1 MKLVFVILLFCI
13 VLGNIINGGWI
24 REQISVDED
33 ATELSRLFNELWSLK
48 PDVFY
53 EEGPFVICQFIDQC
67 CKKEEDRSRAISA
80 LIDWFKSAIPSDDS
94 VNKIINECVNTTDLK
109 ESIESCPPIR
119 HILYPVITEKDHSN
133 FIDYERIFINNTLG
147 TGKSTNNEDRLCNK
161 EELHALLCS
170 SDTKLVKNCF
180 RKELQNFYDKN
191 GYESY
196 RESVI
201 ELKQKFTTAYQQLFQ
216 LEMKQMHKQ
225 MKPLLRVLSKYYLKQ
240 H

>member
-1 MKLVFVILLFCI
+1 
-13 VLGNIINGGWI
+13 
-24 REQISVDED
+24 
-33 ATELSRLFNELWSLK
+33 
-48 PDVFY
+48 
-53 EEGPFVICQFIDQC
+53 
-67 CKKEEDRSRAISA
+67 
-80 LIDWFKSAIPSDDS
+80 
-94 VNKIINECVNTTDLK
+94 
-109 ESIESCPPIR
+109 
-119 HILYPVITEKDHSN
+119 
-133 FIDYERIFINNTLG
+133 
-147 TGKSTNNEDRLCNK
+147 
-161 EELHALLCS
+161 
-170 SDTKLVKNCF
+170 LVKNCF